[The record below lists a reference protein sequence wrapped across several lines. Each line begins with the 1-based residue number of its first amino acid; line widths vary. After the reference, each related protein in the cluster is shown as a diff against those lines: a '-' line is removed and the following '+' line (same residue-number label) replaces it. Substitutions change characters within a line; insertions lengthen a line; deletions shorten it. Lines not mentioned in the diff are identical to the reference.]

1 MSFKT
6 TILGSERLLPSKPI
20 SEHITALSLLDAVSV
35 DFTAPCATWLFERPA
50 PTDLD
55 HSHRSHHFR
64 ASLQITLDAY
74 PQWCGRLKLVTD
86 VDSVRTIDTDHELAL
101 HARRL
106 GRVHLVY
113 GSLQDPGV
121 EYIVAKSTA
130 TLNDLCPTPRAQSPT
145 VWDRSNVSFAS
156 FVPST
161 PVKEPHVDTDG
172 GPFRPHVAIQITS
185 LACGGFVLAV
195 KTAHPLADTHSL
207 ARFVKD
213 WASVSQALCQQ
224 SPFLPLTPLF
234 NPGLLDSRAAGDINA
249 DHADP
254 DIIKRIKSLPCE
266 RYDFWTD
273 SPGCPWP
280 VTIPESLGAAAQVP
294 AGKPIPWSEFDSKSS
309 AHYLVRLS
317 SEQVESLWQ
326 EANRVSS
333 DAVTTR
339 LSRHDAVLAHIWSC
353 INRARQ
359 LQDDY
364 APVHCNLTCGLRSA
378 LQLGDDFLG
387 TPILMVDVEMHGKD
401 VAATTALRPI
411 AQRIR
416 NTIQQVSDPDLL
428 GAHLHSVAFESTPQ
442 RIWQG
447 FLGRRHIMVTTWA
460 RAGLYEVDFG
470 WGPARYVEDMLE
482 NLDGL
487 VVIKEAPP
495 PRGVPLTAASG
506 SWTENGVDVVLHL
519 RQEDMDRL
527 IRDPVLTGS
536 GSGTT
541 D

>member
-6 TILGSERLLPSKPI
+6 TILGSERLLPNKPI
-20 SEHITALSLLDAVSV
+20 SEQITALSLLDAVSV
-35 DFTAPCATWLFERPA
+35 DFIAPCATWLFERPA

-55 HSHRSHHFR
+55 HFDRSHHFR
-64 ASLQITLDAY
+64 TSLRITLEAY
-74 PQWCGRLKLVTD
+74 PQWCGRLKLVTE
-86 VDSVRTIDTDHELAL
+86 VDSVSAIDPDHELPP

-106 GRVHLVY
+106 GRVHLIH
-113 GSLQDPGV
+113 GSSQDPGV
-121 EYIVAKSTA
+121 EYIVAESTA
-130 TLNDLCPTPRAQSPT
+130 TLDDLCPTPQAQSPT

-161 PVKEPHVDTDG
+161 PVKKPHVDADDG
-172 GPFRPHVAIQITS
+172 GAFRPHVAIQLTS

-195 KTAHPLADTHSL
+195 KTAHPLADAHSL

-213 WASVSQALCQQ
+213 WARVSQALCQR
-224 SPFLPLTPLF
+224 SSIPPLTPLF
-234 NPGLLDSRAAGDINA
+234 NPGLLDSRATGDINA

-254 DIIKRIKSLPCE
+254 DIIKRISTLPCE

-280 VTIPESLGAAAQVP
+280 VTIPESFRAAAQVP
-294 AGKPIPWSEFDSKSS
+294 AGKPIPWSELDSKSS

-317 SEQVESLWQ
+317 REQVESLWQ
-326 EANRVSS
+326 EANQ
-333 DAVTTR
+333 DADRGR

-359 LQDDY
+359 LQDDRN
-364 APVHCNLTCGLRSA
+364 PVHCNLTCGLRSA
-378 LQLGDDFLG
+378 LQLGDNFLG
-387 TPILMVDVEMHGKD
+387 TPTLMADVEMPGAD
-401 VAATTALRPI
+401 VAATTTLRPI

-416 NTIQQVSDPDLL
+416 NSLQQVSEPDLL

-470 WGPARYVEDMLE
+470 WGPARYVEDVLE

-495 PRGVPLTAASG
+495 TDRPAAAAASG

-519 RQEDMDRL
+519 RKEDMDRL
-527 IRDPVLTGS
+527 IRDPVLTRS
-536 GSGTT
+536 